1 MFRRGLLRKYSTVFG
16 ALARLA
22 DSVAIMLAGWL
33 GYGLLFKSF
42 EFPSLYFLTVVV
54 AVLVAALV
62 FPQFRLYEPWR
73 GAQLATEVRT
83 LLVAWFVVA
92 LCMALIGV
100 MTKTAVMISRL
111 WMVTWFAGAA
121 LLMTLLRVVMRH
133 SLGIARALGHNQRQI
148 VIVGTGA
155 LAQEVANRLMSL
167 RWTGFRLLGFF
178 DDEPEAMPDLKYS
191 RPLLGD
197 FRTLPRY
204 LESYDVD
211 EVWIVV
217 PWRQQPKVER
227 ALEALQDTTVNVR
240 MVPDI
245 FSFNLFNHSI
255 TEVAGLPVLNLS
267 ATPMEGVNRLL
278 KAVEDRVLAALILL
292 LIWPLMVGIAIGVKL
307 SSPGPVIFKQHR
319 YGLRGNKIEVWKFRT
334 MTVCENGD
342 EVAQAKRNDPRVTRF
357 GAFLRRT
364 SLDELPQLFNV
375 LRGEMSIVGP
385 RPHAVAH
392 NEQYRKLIGRYMLR
406 HTVKPGITGLA
417 QINGW
422 RGETD
427 SLDKM
432 QKRVEYDLAYIHNW
446 SLWLDLKILALTAFR
461 LFNDRNAY

>member
-1 MFRRGLLRKYSTVFG
+1 
-16 ALARLA
+16 
-22 DSVAIMLAGWL
+22 
-33 GYGLLFKSF
+33 
-42 EFPSLYFLTVVV
+42 
-54 AVLVAALV
+54 
-62 FPQFRLYEPWR
+62 LYEPWR
-73 GAQLATEVRT
+73 GARLATEVRA
-83 LLVAWFVVA
+83 LMLAWIVAA

-100 MTKTAVMISRL
+100 LTKAAAEISRL
-111 WMVTWFAGAA
+111 WMVAWFVGAA
-121 LLMTLLRVVMRH
+121 LLMTLVRIVLRE
-133 SLGIARALGHNQRQI
+133 SLRIARALGHNQRRI
-148 VIVGTGA
+148 VLVGTGG
-155 LAQEVANRLMSL
+155 LAQEVANRVMSS
-167 RWTGFRLLGFF
+167 RWTGLRLLGFF
-178 DDEPEAMPDLKYS
+178 DDEPEAMPGLRYS

-197 FRTLPRY
+197 FQTLPLY
-204 LESYDVD
+204 LDSHEVD
-211 EVWIVV
+211 EVWIVM
-217 PWRQQPKVER
+217 PWRQQLKVER
-227 ALEALQDTTVNVR
+227 ALEALRDSTANIR

-245 FSFNLFNHSI
+245 FSFNLLNHSI

-267 ATPMEGVNRLL
+267 ATPMEGVNGLL
-278 KAVEDRVLAALILL
+278 KALEDRVLAALILL
-292 LIWPLMVGIAIGVKL
+292 LIWPVMVAIAIGIKL

-334 MTVCENGD
+334 MTVCEND
-342 EVAQAKRNDPRVTRF
+342 DNVTQAKRNDPRVTRF

-375 LRGEMSIVGP
+375 LQGRMSLVGP

-432 QKRVEYDLAYIHNW
+432 QKRVEYDLYYIENW
-446 SLWLDLKILALTAFR
+446 SLWLDLKIIFLT
-461 LFNDRNAY
+461 LFKGLRHPNAY